1 MKLKLFPTLF
11 LLFFGIFTISCHD
24 LLKQSSYIKDNDKGL
39 ALMDEGDYSGATV
52 AFKSALTSTLMPKL
66 DRFVILG
73 NLSNAYEMLEEYDS
87 CRMYAYQSAMLYDTN
102 RFEHYKGMAEVHLMD
117 EDVSSALRL
126 LKKAEA
132 VASEDLQ
139 VVNLLG
145 LVYLGGYDEE
155 HEDLDL
161 ALEYN
166 TRAYEMAKDRITK
179 EVLAQTYWYREDYE
193 QAEKFYSELYEE
205 HPQMVDY
212 LYSLGSIKNETGHED
227 EADKI
232 FSKVLERDSSY
243 KFWIDLQ
250 TGSTDFG
257 QSSEK

>member
-1 MKLKLFPTLF
+1 MKLKCSQALFALF
-11 LLFFGIFTISCHD
+11 VALISTSCQD
-24 LLKQSSYIKDNDKGL
+24 LLKHSSYIKENDRGL
-39 ALMDEGDYSGATV
+39 ELMNQGDYDGATE
-52 AFKSALTSTLMPKL
+52 AFKAALQSTLMPKL

-73 NLSNAYEMLEEYDS
+73 NLSNAYEMLDEYDS

-117 EDVSSALRL
+117 EDVGSALRL

-132 VASEDLQ
+132 VSSEDLQ
-139 VVNLLG
+139 VINLLG

-166 TRAYEMAKDRITK
+166 TRAYEMANDRITK
-179 EVLAQTYWYREDYE
+179 EVLAQTYWYREEYDN
-193 QAEKFYSELYEE
+193 AEKFYSELYAD

-227 EADKI
+227 EAEKI
-232 FSKVLERDSSY
+232 FNKVLQRDSSY

-250 TGSTDFG
+250 TDAIDFG
-257 QSSEK
+257 EDLDE